1 MNQTSSPQL
10 LFVPNTIKVTTTGQT
25 IPTAFTSYKPGGQLA
40 INTQSHSVQ
49 PSQHRPASGNSCGA
63 VADNQ
68 QARVEDPIN
77 MSKSSNNTTTFP
89 SSSPQRPLTP
99 EHANST
105 IPSSPGKHDGAGK
118 IPTPHGK
125 SSGNV
130 SFEDQLV
137 RIENLVEDLSTKKR
151 KADSETTDCTTNKQ
165 LKLETESND
174 GVKQKLNITA
184 ADLPL
189 EEDTVSMST
198 KQNESLIQKSHLQS
212 SNEEVTSNGILKD
225 IDGNVKA
232 NGMENGTT
240 CQGSNPWQSPELK
253 ADTSCTE
260 KVDDP
265 LVSVIVDQ
273 PRCKGCET
281 LFPFLYQ
288 QYPDIKNVHKTIL
301 SDLTPPYKC
310 PDCKYQCIDE
320 MTTMHHYAED
330 HGGFRC
336 PQCKVSCEDTSSL
349 RHHVSVTHL
358 IRATEV

>member
-1 MNQTSSPQL
+1 MLEKGLKEMIKNGKNSGKGESCYACTSLTVVINGTMEIIAKPKQTDIVHKMRLPVQQKVQRCIDTSQPIPQHPQKVSTILKYSEKTGLTELSSQKVAGVASPFHLPPGMMMVKCQDPVPGMLQHGIPLVRLPGFVQSLPRPASVPSKSQHGSVAVAASQMTSGTKPVILAASSVQNQMNQTSSPQL

-165 LKLETESND
+165 LKL
-174 GVKQKLNITA
+174 
-184 ADLPL
+184 
-189 EEDTVSMST
+189 
-198 KQNESLIQKSHLQS
+198 
-212 SNEEVTSNGILKD
+212 
-225 IDGNVKA
+225 
-232 NGMENGTT
+232 
-240 CQGSNPWQSPELK
+240 
-253 ADTSCTE
+253 
-260 KVDDP
+260 
-265 LVSVIVDQ
+265 
-273 PRCKGCET
+273 R
-281 LFPFLYQ
+281 
-288 QYPDIKNVHKTIL
+288 
-301 SDLTPPYKC
+301 
-310 PDCKYQCIDE
+310 
-320 MTTMHHYAED
+320 
-330 HGGFRC
+330 
-336 PQCKVSCEDTSSL
+336 
-349 RHHVSVTHL
+349 
-358 IRATEV
+358 

>member
-1 MNQTSSPQL
+1 M
-10 LFVPNTIKVTTTGQT
+10 G
-25 IPTAFTSYKPGGQLA
+25 
-40 INTQSHSVQ
+40 
-49 PSQHRPASGNSCGA
+49 
-63 VADNQ
+63 
-68 QARVEDPIN
+68 
-77 MSKSSNNTTTFP
+77 
-89 SSSPQRPLTP
+89 
-99 EHANST
+99 
-105 IPSSPGKHDGAGK
+105 
-118 IPTPHGK
+118 
-125 SSGNV
+125 
-130 SFEDQLV
+130 
-137 RIENLVEDLSTKKR
+137 
-151 KADSETTDCTTNKQ
+151 
-165 LKLETESND
+165 
-174 GVKQKLNITA
+174 
-184 ADLPL
+184 
-189 EEDTVSMST
+189 
-198 KQNESLIQKSHLQS
+198 
-212 SNEEVTSNGILKD
+212 
-225 IDGNVKA
+225 
-232 NGMENGTT
+232 NGTT

-253 ADTSCTE
+253 LDTSCTE
-260 KVDDP
+260 KVDEP